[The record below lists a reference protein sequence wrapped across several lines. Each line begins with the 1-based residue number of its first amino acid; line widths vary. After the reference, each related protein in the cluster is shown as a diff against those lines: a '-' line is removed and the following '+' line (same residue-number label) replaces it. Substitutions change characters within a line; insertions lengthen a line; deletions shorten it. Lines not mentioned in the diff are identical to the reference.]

1 MSSDSWQLL
10 FIDLLFL
17 AVAGTLGLW
26 FRAWLRGARD
36 ALDTRLEALEFQQS
50 ELQQLCGQLQT
61 TCSAIETRIR
71 ADAKSTGQ
79 GSRVRREAKPRATRW
94 STRSDGD
101 GNYKKAQELI
111 AKGVPATEIARHLG
125 MGVAEVEVIGRMLE
139 QRTNDPLVSADP
151 SPSRFKDIR

>member
-1 MSSDSWQLL
+1 MSSNSWQLL

-17 AVAGTLGLW
+17 AVAGSLGLW

-50 ELQQLCGQLQT
+50 ELQRLCSQLQT

-71 ADAKSTGQ
+71 TDAKSTGN
-79 GSRVRREAKPRATRW
+79 GSRVRRKAKPSTRW

-111 AKGVPATEIARHLG
+111 VKGVPATEVARRLG
-125 MGVAEVEVIGRMLE
+125 MGVAEVEVISRMLE
-139 QRTNDPLVSADP
+139 QRTTDPLVSADP
-151 SPSRFKDIR
+151 GRSRFKDIP